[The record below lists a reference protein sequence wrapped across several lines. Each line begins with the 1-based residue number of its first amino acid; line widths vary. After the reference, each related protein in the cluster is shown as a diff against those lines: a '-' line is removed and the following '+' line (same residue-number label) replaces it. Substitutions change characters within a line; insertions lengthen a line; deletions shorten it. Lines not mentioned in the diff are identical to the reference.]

1 MEGVMSPEQLEQLT
15 SHVFQAV
22 GANMERRWD
31 AWWQTQRPTAGKG
44 GGGKGGRAVIEPK
57 YLNRVKE
64 FLGDE
69 RSWKDWFASMTT
81 AVIQMYPELAEAM
94 ETVALR
100 AESIQDWVTLDECLD
115 HDVRE
120 DYEGPLWA
128 VLVQHTGG
136 EARTVVLNQK
146 MKQGKPDGFA
156 ALGMLSKRY
165 NPKTPSRIL
174 HALTQVLSPPK
185 IKDVR
190 QAPRAVEEWEAAKGK
205 LKIEFGEELSEVVQ
219 IAILTGMLQSDL
231 QDKVFE
237 MSNGGELK
245 YHKVRDAIMGIMNNR
260 ARVLEPTPM
269 DIGQVG
275 GRARAVGEEVDFW
288 DGAEE
293 EPDYEVDAVG
303 KGGVGGCHRCG
314 GFGHFARVCPT
325 PEGKGKGKAKG
336 WKGGTDFNFKG
347 KGESVKGAWGWYGKT
362 GAADNWFN
370 KGKKGK
376 SNGKGYQGTC
386 WLCGKVG
393 HKAAECGGKGG
404 HGGGVEAIEEEEEVA
419 EVGGIWTIAA
429 VEKEWTTVKR
439 RKPPT
444 KKEVAWRRRN
454 TEMAVEQKN
463 KFEELDD
470 GGDTQET
477 PPGLTRDR
485 ASPCGCSKGS
495 QAVCAVEATLQVEE
509 VAVAQVSTEITIDS
523 AAEESVCPQ
532 KWAEGFGLQRADRPL
547 KLVNAS
553 GGRIEHF
560 GNRAVSFNPENGEG
574 RTMEAKFEVTNVR
587 KPLMAVARVVD
598 AGNVVQFGPRPQ
610 DNFIMHVGSKD
621 KVYLRRKGNSFVL
634 KGELAE
640 NPL

>member
-15 SHVFQAV
+15 THVFQAIGV
-22 GANMERRWD
+22 NMERRLD
-31 AWWQTQRPTAGKG
+31 EWWNNQRPTAGKG

-57 YLNRVKE
+57 YLSRVKE

-94 ETVALR
+94 EKVAVR
-100 AESIQDWVTLDECLD
+100 AESIQDWESLD
-115 HDVRE
+115 HWLDGDVRNE
-120 DYEGPLWA
+120 YEGPLWA

-190 QAPRAVEEWEAAKGK
+190 QAPRVVEEWEAAKGK

-219 IAILTGMLQSDL
+219 VAILTGMLPSDL

-237 MSNGGELK
+237 MGNGGELK
-245 YHKVRDAIMGIMNNR
+245 YHKVRDAIMGIMSNR

-269 DIGQVG
+269 EIGQVG
-275 GRARAVGEEVDFW
+275 GRARSAGEEVDFW
-288 DGAEE
+288 DGVAEE
-293 EPDYEVDAVG
+293 CEYEVDAVG

-314 GFGHFARVCPT
+314 GFGHFARECPT

-347 KGESVKGAWGWYGKT
+347 KGESIKGAWGWYGKA
-362 GAADNWFN
+362 GAADNWFD

-376 SNGKGYQGTC
+376 SGGKGYQGTC
-386 WLCGKVG
+386 WVCGKVG

-404 HGGGVEAIEEEEEVA
+404 RGGGVDAIEEEEVA
-419 EVGGIWTIAA
+419 EVGGVWTIAA
-429 VEKEWTTVKR
+429 VEREWTTVKA
-439 RKPPT
+439 RKPSMD
-444 KKEVAWRRRN
+444 KEAAWRRRSIGA
-454 TEMAVEQKN
+454 AVERKN
-463 KFEELDD
+463 MFELLDED
-470 GGDTQET
+470 GGGPWET
-477 PPGLTRDR
+477 PPGLTMEKTSSRE
-485 ASPCGCSKGS
+485 SSKKCLT
-495 QAVCAVEATLQVEE
+495 VCAVEAAVKVDEVE
-509 VAVAQVSTEITIDS
+509 VAQVSTEITIDS
-523 AAEESVCPQ
+523 AAEESVCPR
-532 KWAEGFGLQRADRPL
+532 KWAEGFGLEMADRPL
-547 KLVNAS
+547 RLVNAS

-560 GNRAVSFNPENGEG
+560 GKRAVSFNPENGQG

-598 AGNVVQFGPRPQ
+598 AGNVVQFGPGPE
-610 DNFIMHVGSKD
+610 DNFIMNVESKD

-640 NPL
+640 APL